1 MLSLARLN
9 ALPPGEAAVHF
20 RSCCAASRWT
30 DTMVNARPFASRTHL
45 FAIADAAWEAAGP
58 DDWHEAFAAHP
69 RIGELANAALAG
81 DVSRAWSDAE
91 QSRATEASDETRREI
106 ATLNAEY
113 ERRFGRIY
121 IVCAS
126 GRTGADLLAD
136 LRSRLG
142 NTAERELEIAAREQ
156 HRITRLRLEQLIS
169 AEEA

>member
-30 DTMVNARPFASRTHL
+30 DTMVKARPFASKSHL
-45 FAIADAAWEAAGP
+45 FAIADAAWQAAGP
-58 DDWHEAFAAHP
+58 DDWREAFAAHP
-69 RIGELANAALAG
+69 RIGERTNAALDG
-81 DVSRAWSDAE
+81 DISGARSDAE
-91 QSRATEASDETRREI
+91 QSRAAEAPSEVQAEL
-106 ATLNAEY
+106 ATLNAWY

-142 NTAERELEIAAREQ
+142 NTAERELEIAASEQ